1 MKNFNNKLVY
11 IIGGS
16 SGIGLASAD
25 EFLKAGASVLL
36 IARNEKKLEDAK
48 VVLSREMESE
58 IDARISICSLDI
70 TKYDEVQTVLSDQI
84 KNIGVPDILVN
95 CAGMAHPD
103 YFEKIPYD
111 RYEKTISTNLT
122 GTWNILSVLV
132 PAMKRDSHIVNV
144 SSIGGFIGVFGY
156 TAYSA
161 SKFGIMG
168 FSEALRGELKP
179 RGISVS
185 VLCPPDTDT
194 PGMVEENRT
203 KPEETYA
210 VSGNVTLMSAENV
223 AKAMIKGIKSKKFII
238 IPGAMGKF
246 TFIMKR
252 LFPSLV
258 FSIMD
263 NDVRKVI
270 KKGRNRRNEQ

>member
-1 MKNFNNKLVY
+1 MKSFNNKLVY
-11 IIGGS
+11 ITGGS

-36 IARNEKKLEDAK
+36 IARNEKKLKDAK
-48 VVLSREMESE
+48 VVLSREMEPG
-58 IDARISICSLDI
+58 IDAGISICSLDI
-70 TKYDEVQTVLSDQI
+70 TKCNEVQSVLSDQI
-84 KNIGVPDILVN
+84 KNIGVPDILIN

-122 GTWNILSVLV
+122 GAWNVLSVLV
-132 PAMKRDSHIVNV
+132 PVMKRDSHIVNV
-144 SSIGGFIGVFGY
+144 SSVGGFIGVFGY

-168 FSEALRGELKP
+168 LSEALRGELKP

-194 PGMVEENRT
+194 PGMEEENRT
-203 KPEETYA
+203 KPEETHA
-210 VSGNVTLMSAENV
+210 ISGNV
-223 AKAMIKGIKSKKFII
+223 K
-238 IPGAMGKF
+238 
-246 TFIMKR
+246 
-252 LFPSLV
+252 LV
-258 FSIMD
+258 
-263 NDVRKVI
+263 
-270 KKGRNRRNEQ
+270 